1 MSNGKWVPEICY
13 EEMGRE
19 GETFTGGLP
28 FIDVPDGRS
37 MPGVLFMYESRKVK
51 DEDLE
56 KEIILHSYA
65 NMMQLKQSLSEEDYD
80 KVRKSLGLKPLSE
93 AVTLGQEINDKVKT
107 NISSSEE

>member
-1 MSNGKWVPEICY
+1 MNNNKWVPEICY

-28 FIDVPDGRS
+28 FIDVPDEHN
-37 MPGVLFMYESRKVK
+37 MPGVLFMYELRKVE

-65 NMMQLKQSLSEEDYD
+65 NMLQLKQSLSEEEYD
-80 KVRKSLGLKPLSE
+80 KVRKALGLRPLSE
-93 AVTLGQEINDKVKT
+93 AVTLGQEINEKVKT
-107 NISSSEE
+107 NIESSEE